1 MSNHESTEYGWVV
14 IQPNGSKVLRKA
26 LENMDVRWGE
36 GLYIPNA
43 KVDEDT
49 LYIETH
55 PHNTNKVFVSL
66 GKLKHGVRIAE
77 LQEPEVG
84 QTVRDYIESLDPDA
98 LVVFGVI
105 LTQR

>member
-26 LENMDVRWGE
+26 VENMDVN
-36 GLYIPNA
+36 GLFIPNA
-43 KVDEDT
+43 KVDENT

-66 GKLKHGVRIAE
+66 GKLKHGVRITE

-84 QTVRDYIESLDPDA
+84 QNVRDYIESLDPDA